1 MKKIILLFFTLT
13 LMSFGSQKYDFR
25 FKNVDILQ
33 VKISSKYNGVRS
45 LTGVVSNKSS
55 KKIEYI
61 KFDIKIR
68 DKNVTK
74 NNNYYTVGEI
84 RSYNLPP
91 DTKINFKTYL
101 KVLDMDSRD
110 IKVEIINLVMSKK

>member
-1 MKKIILLFFTLT
+1 MKKIILLFFTLS

-25 FKNVDILQ
+25 FKSVDILQ
-33 VKISSKYNGVRS
+33 VKISRKYNGVRS
-45 LTGVVSNKSS
+45 LTGVISNKSS
-55 KKIEYI
+55 KEIESI

-91 DTKINFKTYL
+91 NKKINFKTYL